1 MAGGPGAAGLSDAN
15 RRLRCEDAGPDSR
28 AGRPGRGC
36 IARAAAALG
45 HPAPSRPHVDFPAS
59 FCETSNRGHI
69 AMVRCNCSRHY
80 SPCVLPEPAVEKH
93 TGAHLKPTLRGGFS
107 HPPVGPIHVASG
119 HRAPLPAAGLG
130 WIASSP
136 STATGVG
143 PDVSSFLPAPVKL
156 RSHRQLGMG
165 TCSRQARSTWLLAA
179 TPGAGARAPFPHQS
193 RADIS
198 SGWAPRWKRGWG
210 K

>member
-1 MAGGPGAAGLSDAN
+1 MRTGGCAAKMRD
-15 RRLRCEDAGPDSR
+15 RTAGPAGRDVVAQPVPPPPSGIRVASR
-28 AGRPGRGC
+28 AKP
-36 IARAAAALG
+36 AAYRRM
-45 HPAPSRPHVDFPAS
+45 STHVDFPAS

-93 TGAHLKPTLRGGFS
+93 TGAHFKPTLRGGFS
-107 HPPVGPIHVASG
+107 HPPVGPVHVASG

-136 STATGVG
+136 SAATGVG
-143 PDVSSFLPAPVKL
+143 PDVRSFLPAAVKL
-156 RSHRQLGMG
+156 RPHRQLGMG

-179 TPGAGARAPFPHQS
+179 TPGAGARAPYLHKS